1 MDMTGVFTAVGSIG
15 FPIVMCLLMGQY
27 INKVTESHKEE
38 SKYFTEAINR
48 NTEAITKLEALISHS
63 LAKESDHHDN

>member
-1 MDMTGVFTAVGSIG
+1 MDVNSWMTAVGSIG

-27 INKVTESHKEE
+27 IAKVEDAHKEE

-48 NTEAITKLEALISHS
+48 NTEALTKLQSLIEFNMG
-63 LAKESDHHDN
+63 KENEK

>member
-1 MDMTGVFTAVGSIG
+1 MNVNDVLTAVGSIG

-27 INKVTESHKEE
+27 IVRVEDSHKEE

-48 NTEAITKLEALISHS
+48 NTEAITKLQSLIDVTTR
-63 LAKESDHHDN
+63 KGGNYDN

>member
-1 MDMTGVFTAVGSIG
+1 MDITSVTAAIASVG

-27 INKVTESHKEE
+27 ITKVEEAHKEE

-48 NTEAITKLEALISHS
+48 NTEALTKLQALIEHS
-63 LAKESDHHDN
+63 MNEVMQNDN